1 MRKKIIYYIK
11 EIFIFLV
18 VVTVLSNFISLYKSQ
33 ELNDKPLRL
42 NNIVLVGNKNYVIDN
57 TKPILV
63 HIWATWCPTCKLEA
77 GNIERVSKYFN
88 VLTIAVKSGSDNEL
102 KKYLDENHYS
112 FNVVNDNDGTLSSEF
127 NIGAYPTTFI
137 YDKNKKLVFSDVGY
151 TSTLGLF
158 FRLWFVNLIEESF

>member
-88 VLTIAVKSGSDNEL
+88 VLTIAVKSGSDDEL
-102 KKYLDENHYS
+102 KNYLNENHYS
-112 FNVVNDNDGTLSSEF
+112 FNVINDNDGTLSSEF

-137 YDKNKKLVFSDVGY
+137 YDKNKKLVFSEVGY
-151 TSTLGLF
+151 TSTFGLAL
-158 FRLWFVNLIEESF
+158 RLWWASLK

>member
-42 NNIVLVGNKNYVIDN
+42 NNIVLVGNK
-57 TKPILV
+57 PILV

-77 GNIERVSKYFN
+77 ENIERVSKYFN

-112 FNVVNDNDGTLSSEF
+112 FNVVNDNNGTLSSEF